1 MKNRHLG
8 FSLIETAAILII
20 IGLLLIGIL
29 KGQALI
35 DSRKAQL
42 LGDDFRNISLYLHE
56 YQGKFR
62 ALPGDDPTIGTANS
76 HLAGAVSCAPATAGK
91 CMTGN
96 GVIDGYWNDTTT
108 ASESFVFW
116 QHVRMANLMAGDT
129 DIASTDYLAKNAV
142 GERLG
147 ITSQNASPIVGLKGA
162 QIVCSDRIVGKL
174 AQQIDTSLDDGN
186 TATGSV
192 MVTMAGTA
200 TGGGLIGRNSIVDSD
215 FYLVCMGI

>member
-1 MKNRHLG
+1 M
-8 FSLIETAAILII
+8 
-20 IGLLLIGIL
+20 LLIGIL

-56 YQGKFR
+56 YQGKFK
-62 ALPGDDPTIGTANS
+62 ALPGDDPTIGTANT
-76 HLAGAVSCAPATAGK
+76 HLAGAVSCAPAAAGK

-96 GVIDGYWNDTTT
+96 GIIDGYWNDTTT

-116 QHVRMANLMAGDT
+116 QHVRLANLMTGDT
-129 DIASTDYLAKNAV
+129 DISSTNYLAKNAV
-142 GERLG
+142 GGSLG
-147 ITSQNASPIVGLKGA
+147 ITNQNATPIVGLKGA
-162 QIVCSDRIVGKL
+162 QLICSDHIVGKF
-174 AQQIDTSLDDGN
+174 AKQIDLALDDGN

-192 MVTMAGTA
+192 MVTVAGTV
-200 TGGGLIGRNSIVDSD
+200 TGGGLIARDSIVDSN